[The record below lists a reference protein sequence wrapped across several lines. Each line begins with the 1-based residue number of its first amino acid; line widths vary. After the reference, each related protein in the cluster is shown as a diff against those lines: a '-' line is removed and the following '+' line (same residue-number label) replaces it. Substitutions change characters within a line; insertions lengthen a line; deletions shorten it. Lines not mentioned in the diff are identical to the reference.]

1 MKFKLNDYVYT
12 VNKFDGAI
20 DIEQKQVK
28 AIKNTCLG
36 ITYDCLGT
44 DNEIEICFE
53 SNLYTLEDLINED
66 FTA

>member
-1 MKFKLNDYVYT
+1 LKFKLNDYVYT
-12 VNKFDGAI
+12 INKFDEAI
-20 DIEQKQVK
+20 KIDQKRIK
-28 AIKNTCLG
+28 AINETCLG
-36 ITYDCLGT
+36 TIYDCLGT